1 MDDDDTDV
9 LVVVMVQNSRCSVS
23 DGDRLAPQSC
33 NVRRP
38 APGLEKRSTCHQ
50 KRVSHVFKEADS
62 QMSQLSH
69 GT

>member
-38 APGLEKRSTCHQ
+38 APGLEKDPRVT
-50 KRVSHVFKEADS
+50 KRESCCL
-62 QMSQLSH
+62 QR
-69 GT
+69 GG